1 MIGPLVAVTPLPLA
15 SHGCILRGV
24 VEDSSFVSH
33 EDPAVQAS
41 ATSHGV
47 ELRIPLLV
55 GPLPRASMGRL
66 PSPHLPVAA
75 VRESVQPLQ
84 ALVIKASLEVRGRGP
99 LVTRGGLAALGALG
113 MRVVSEPLDLGLPRP
128 LPIVL

>member
-1 MIGPLVAVTPLPLA
+1 
-15 SHGCILRGV
+15 
-24 VEDSSFVSH
+24 
-33 EDPAVQAS
+33 
-41 ATSHGV
+41 
-47 ELRIPLLV
+47 
-55 GPLPRASMGRL
+55 MGRL